1 MTRVSV
7 LIVDDE
13 VGFATALSKRLNK
26 RGMDTRLVTSGRDAL
41 TVLAEEEVDVT
52 LLDVMMPGMDG
63 IKTLGEIKRLHPDT
77 QVLMF
82 TAHSN
87 SDMVISCLAMGAYDY
102 VMKPGSL
109 DELVGKIREA
119 AQKRQ
124 RNLAQDSGPEATTG

>member
-1 MTRVSV
+1 MTPITV

-26 RGMDTRLVTSGRDAL
+26 RGIETRLAASGREAL

-77 QVLMF
+77 QVLMV

-87 SDMVISCLAMGAYDY
+87 SDMVISCLAMGAFDY
-102 VMKPGSL
+102 VMKPGSP
-109 DELVGKIREA
+109 DELTGKIREA
-119 AQKRQ
+119 AQQRQ
-124 RNLAQDSGPEATTG
+124 RNLAQDSGPTENAG